1 MFLPRSNKTAPS
13 MATACACTG
22 IGRRGMLFAARVL
35 GATGMRLM
43 TDKKALKA
51 VQAEFKRNAKGYQ
64 PLL

>member
-1 MFLPRSNKTAPS
+1 